1 MSDSLCTIDTNRRK
15 NLLFNIPPTR
25 FTPLSPYGTGLTQY
39 QLDMRR
45 KVEILQYNKND
56 TGTITKKQAF
66 VQVVKGASQR
76 RTYSKSYIANFDGNT
91 TICPPTISTAANIPG
106 PAFYLFLD
114 PSVPLYNYVTT
125 RTYATENSEDTETM
139 WIYDTSYNIVSN
151 FPKLLTL
158 NIRKPIDQSV
168 YTYTF
173 STSIGLSVTGNSD
186 GHPAI
191 VDVSGTFSTKIFPSD
206 VIIEVRYGDVPITL
220 ISEPLI
226 TFGAGFI
233 TDVSGNSF
241 SYKTPNTFGGNIYL
255 GNMTVSN
262 LSLAT
267 SPGYTYDIYVKY
279 IPSNTFKN
287 IDNYN
292 STFISGLQPTFVK
305 QELGL
310 EFKSSGPST
319 SIDVFSFSGI

>member
-1 MSDSLCTIDTNRRK
+1 MSDLLCTIDTNRKK

-66 VQVVKGASQR
+66 TQVVKGASQR

-106 PAFYLFLD
+106 PAFYMFLD
-114 PSVPLYNYVTT
+114 PTVPLYNYVTT
-125 RTYATENSEDTETM
+125 KTYATENNEDTETM
-139 WIYDTSYNIVSN
+139 WIYDTAYNIVSN

-173 STSIGLSVTGNSD
+173 STSIGLSVTGNSV
-186 GHPAI
+186 GHPAT
-191 VDVSGTFSTKIFPSD
+191 VDVSGTFSTKIFTSD
-206 VIIEVRYGDVPITL
+206 INIEVRYGDIPITL
-220 ISEPLI
+220 ISEPII

-233 TDVSGNSF
+233 ADLSGNSF

-279 IPSNTFKN
+279 IPSNTFDK

-292 STFISGLQPTFVK
+292 STFISGLQSTFVK
-305 QELGL
+305 QESGL
-310 EFKSSGPST
+310 VFKSSGPST
-319 SIDVFSFSGI
+319 SIAAFSFSGI

>member
-1 MSDSLCTIDTNRRK
+1 MSNTLCTIDTNRKK

-25 FTPLSPYGTGLTQY
+25 FTPLSPYGTGITQY

-45 KVEILQYNKND
+45 KVEILQYNNND

-66 VQVVKGASQR
+66 AQVVKGSSQR
-76 RTYSKSYIANFDGNT
+76 RTYSKSYIANLSGNT
-91 TICPPTISTAANIPG
+91 EICPPTISTAANIPG

-114 PSVPLYNYVTT
+114 PTVPLYNYVTT
-125 RTYATENSEDTETM
+125 QTYATENSEDTETM
-139 WIYDTSYNIVSN
+139 WIYDTTYNIVSN

-158 NIRKPIDQSV
+158 NIKKPIDQTL

-173 STSIGLSVTGNSD
+173 STSIGLSVTGNST

-191 VDVSGTFSTKIFPSD
+191 VDVSGTFSTKIFTSD
-206 VIIEVRYGDVPITL
+206 INIEVRYGDIPITL
-220 ISEPLI
+220 ISVPII

-233 TDVSGNSF
+233 TNVTGDTF
-241 SYKTPNTFGGNIYL
+241 SYKTANTFSGNIYL
-255 GNMTVSN
+255 GNITVSN

-279 IPSNTFKN
+279 IPSNTFNN

-292 STFISGLQPTFVK
+292 STVMSGLQSTFVK
-305 QELGL
+305 Q
-310 EFKSSGPST
+310 SSGLVFTSSDPST